1 MSQRPQGRHRI
12 IIDTDPVCATLMHRI
27 NWANAKLRLMQG
39 VDDILAML
47 LAFSAK
53 ADELEVLLV
62 SVTFGNVAVER

>member
-1 MSQRPQGRHRI
+1 M
-12 IIDTDPVCATLMHRI
+12 
-27 NWANAKLRLMQG
+27 NANLKLMQG

-62 SVTFGNVAVER
+62 SVTFGNVAVERYVCDLYLLRGW